1 MYTNT
6 GTSMLPLIRQGRDA
20 LIIVPRPKVLKKY
33 DIVLYKRGEKYILH
47 RIIDVQKGIGGDS
60 RKQASDTAAYG
71 TTYTILGDNC
81 EYKEFGI
88 PDEYVIGILQ
98 AIVRNG
104 KRTGTD
110 SLQLRI
116 YGRAV
121 VFLYPVR
128 RMVRKAR
135 HIAGAVIRRLKRG

>member
-1 MYTNT
+1 M
-6 GTSMLPLIRQGRDA
+6 
-20 LIIVPRPKVLKKY
+20 
-33 DIVLYKRGEKYILH
+33 
-47 RIIDVQKGIGGDS
+47 
-60 RKQASDTAAYG
+60 
-71 TTYTILGDNC
+71 
-81 EYKEFGI
+81 
-88 PDEYVIGILQ
+88 IGILQ